1 MVGMEGIIQL
11 LAISFGGGVVVA
23 SLFALIK
30 GTRNAIVLGFVLGA
44 VLLPAVVMGFFILAA
59 RAGAFASPG

>member
-1 MVGMEGIIQL
+1 MEGIVQF
-11 LAISFGGGVVVA
+11 LAISCGGGVVGA

-30 GTRNAIVLGFVLGA
+30 GTRNAIVLGFILGA
-44 VLLPAVVMGFFILAA
+44 VLLPAAVIGFFVLAI